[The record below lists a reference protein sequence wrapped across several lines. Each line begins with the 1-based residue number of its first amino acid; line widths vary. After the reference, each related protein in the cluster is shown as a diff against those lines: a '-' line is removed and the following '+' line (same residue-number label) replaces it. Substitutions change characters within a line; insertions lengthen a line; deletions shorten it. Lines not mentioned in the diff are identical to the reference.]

1 MKNYY
6 IHKNN
11 NLMNYYKPI
20 PIRKNIYIPLLNEN
34 KYFKKNNKS
43 YHYHNIINKYNIINT
58 YMNNKKINNDF
69 KQYYI
74 IFLFLF
80 SIIFLFFKYF
90 I

>member
-1 MKNYY
+1 
-6 IHKNN
+6 
-11 NLMNYYKPI
+11 MNYYKPI

-34 KYFKKNNKS
+34 EYFKK
-43 YHYHNIINKYNIINT
+43 YHYHNIINKHIIINS
-58 YMNNKKINNDF
+58 YMNDKKINNNF